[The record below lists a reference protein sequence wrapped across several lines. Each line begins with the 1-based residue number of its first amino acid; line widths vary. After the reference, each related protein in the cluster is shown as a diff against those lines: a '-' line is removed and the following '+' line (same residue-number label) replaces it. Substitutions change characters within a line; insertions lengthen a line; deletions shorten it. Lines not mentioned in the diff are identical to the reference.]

1 MLCYSSLHPNW
12 DYQTPTE
19 ENQLLH
25 ISEALDTI
33 SLNHYRRT
41 YKSFDTLEHQGIFL
55 GNGAFLVAMLQPD
68 PTAPLCQVDYN
79 WPQRVTD
86 AAKTTLRASLWYAY
100 TVGGRLYLLV
110 CCPRLTEQDPEAD
123 RVLTELRASFDALA
137 DALLPSA
144 PALRIMVSDFQFEAA
159 GIFRCFNALHH
170 ALDYYDFCSQQ
181 KTVIH
186 LDSEQ
191 ALHGAF
197 AEDLSLYRQ
206 LSIQMADLL
215 NHDTESNIAEIIC
228 DHIIAA
234 SAPTIESIHH
244 HVQLFMLTF
253 TDYLGSSGLVDTS
266 YIQNHRITYRVFQF
280 ETEAEF
286 RQNMQTLV
294 HELQKQHQILR
305 AVGRQQRIQSIREY
319 IEQNITVPSLT
330 VGQLSEHF
338 GISTTLINKQF
349 RYYYGLSPYQF
360 IQKTRL
366 LKAQALIRQ
375 NPNWSLGKIA
385 ESAGYSDLSTM
396 YRAFQRH
403 GDVTPGAFKLTV
415 QSANDFP
422 QNTADASQTLS

>member
-1 MLCYSSLHPNW
+1 MLCYSSLHPDW

-41 YKSFDTLEHQGIFL
+41 CKSFDMLEQQGIFL

-68 PTAPLCQVDYN
+68 PAAPLCQTDDN
-79 WPQRVTD
+79 WPQRVVA
-86 AAKTTLRASLWYAY
+86 AAKISLHTPLWYAY

-110 CCPRLTEQDPEAD
+110 CCPRLTEQDPAANS
-123 RVLTELRASFDALA
+123 LLSQLRASFDALA
-137 DALLPSA
+137 DILLPSA
-144 PALRIMVSDFQFEAA
+144 PALRIMVSDFQYESA

-170 ALDYYDFCSQQ
+170 ALDYYDFRSQQ

-206 LSIQMADLL
+206 LSIQMAELL
-215 NHDTESNIAEIIC
+215 NRDTESNIAEIVC
-228 DHIIAA
+228 DRIISA

-266 YIQNHRITYRVFQF
+266 YIQNHRINYRAFEF
-280 ETEAEF
+280 ETEVQF
-286 RQNMQTLV
+286 RQNMHILIQ
-294 HELQKQHQILR
+294 ELQKQHQVLR

-330 VGQLSEHF
+330 VSQLSEHF
-338 GISTTLINKQF
+338 GISSTLINKQF
-349 RYYYGLSPYQF
+349 RYYYGISPYQF

-375 NPNWSLGKIA
+375 DPGKSLGKVA
-385 ESAGYSDLSTM
+385 EAAGYSDLSTM

-403 GDVTPGAFKLTV
+403 GDITPGAFKLTV
-415 QSANDFP
+415 QAAI
-422 QNTADASQTLS
+422 Q